1 MKQKFNVITSTCVPL
16 PLENVDTDQII
27 PARFLKAT
35 TREEKFFGD
44 NLFRDWRYN
53 SDGTVNKDFVLN
65 DPTYSG
71 CILVA
76 GKNFGSG
83 SSREHAAWAIAGYGF
98 RVVISSFFADIHK
111 NNELNNF
118 VLPVVVSEDFL
129 QELFL
134 TIQNDPKTEVE
145 VDLPNQRV
153 TNKATGRS
161 EQFDINGYKKHCLMN
176 GLDDIDFLVQN
187 KDKIEAWECNAT
199 LRHSCRRTAQQ
210 INSYK
215 RIAPLVEIMDSTLRD
230 GEQTNGVSFLPH
242 EKLVMARKLLH
253 EVNVDRIEVASAR
266 VSDGEKEAVSMIC
279 RYARQID
286 RLDSVEVLGFVD
298 GGLSVDWI
306 ADCGGRTINLLAK
319 GSLKHCTQQLHKTPE
334 EHIADIKKEVEYAHS
349 KGLSVNLYLE
359 DWSNGMKDS
368 PEYVYQ
374 LMDALT
380 SPNPSQGEGLGSSP
394 WGRLGGVSRFMLPDT
409 LGVMNP
415 LQVVEY
421 FRKMMK
427 RYPQTHF
434 DFHAHN
440 DYDLAVSNSLAAVL
454 SGAKGLHVTV
464 NGLGER
470 CGNAPLASVQV
481 ILKDQF
487 HAKTN
492 INEEQLNDIS
502 RMVESFSGIAVA
514 PNQPIVGE
522 HVFTQVAGVH
532 ADGDTKDQLYFNEL
546 MPERFGRKR
555 EYALGKQSGKAN
567 IAKNLEEL
575 GLELTPEQTRRVT
588 QRITELGDKK
598 EIVTQEDLPYIVSDV
613 LKHDGSE
620 DKVKLISYVVSTA
633 YGLKPGAN
641 IKVEINGKQ
650 YDGSAVGD
658 GQYDAFVKALRYI
671 YKKYLNRTFP
681 ILANYQ
687 VTIPPGGRTDA
698 LVQTVI
704 SWHHDGG
711 LLRTRALDADQTEA
725 AIKATFKMLNIIEN
739 EQNLT
744 TK

>member
-1 MKQKFNVITSTCVPL
+1 M
-16 PLENVDTDQII
+16 
-27 PARFLKAT
+27 
-35 TREEKFFGD
+35 
-44 NLFRDWRYN
+44 
-53 SDGTVNKDFVLN
+53 
-65 DPTYSG
+65 
-71 CILVA
+71 
-76 GKNFGSG
+76 
-83 SSREHAAWAIAGYGF
+83 
-98 RVVISSFFADIHK
+98 
-111 NNELNNF
+111 
-118 VLPVVVSEDFL
+118 
-129 QELFL
+129 
-134 TIQNDPKTEVE
+134 
-145 VDLPNQRV
+145 
-153 TNKATGRS
+153 
-161 EQFDINGYKKHCLMN
+161 
-176 GLDDIDFLVQN
+176 
-187 KDKIEAWECNAT
+187 
-199 LRHSCRRTAQQ
+199 
-210 INSYK
+210 
-215 RIAPLVEIMDSTLRD
+215 
-230 GEQTNGVSFLPH
+230 
-242 EKLVMARKLLH
+242 
-253 EVNVDRIEVASAR
+253 
-266 VSDGEKEAVSMIC
+266 
-279 RYARQID
+279 
-286 RLDSVEVLGFVD
+286 LGFVD
-298 GGLSVDWI
+298 GGKSVDWI
-306 ADCGGRTINLLAK
+306 VSCGGKTINLLAK
-319 GSLKHCTQQLHKTPE
+319 GSLKHCQHQLHKTPE
-334 EHIADIKKEVEYAHS
+334 EHIADIRQEVSYAHS
-349 KGLSVNLYLE
+349 RGLTVNLYLE

-368 PEYVYQ
+368 PDYVYQ

-380 SPNPSQGEGLGSSP
+380 SPNPSQGGEPGSSSL
-394 WGRLGGVSRFMLPDT
+394 GRLGEVSRFMLPDT

-427 RYPQTHF
+427 RYPQVHF

-492 INEEQLNDIS
+492 INEDQLNDIS

-522 HVFTQVAGVH
+522 NVFTQVAGVH
-532 ADGDTKDQLYFNEL
+532 ADGDSKDQLYYNEL
-546 MPERFGRKR
+546 IPERFGRKR
-555 EYALGKQSGKAN
+555 EYALGKQSGRAN
-567 IAKNLEEL
+567 IAMNLEEL

-687 VTIPPGGRTDA
+687 VSIPPGGRTDA

-704 SWHHDGG
+704 SWHYNDG
-711 LLRTRALDADQTEA
+711 LLRTRGLDADQTEA

-739 EQNLT
+739 EQ
-744 TK
+744 KKQ

>member
-1 MKQKFNVITSTCVPL
+1 M
-16 PLENVDTDQII
+16 
-27 PARFLKAT
+27 
-35 TREEKFFGD
+35 G
-44 NLFRDWRYN
+44 
-53 SDGTVNKDFVLN
+53 
-65 DPTYSG
+65 
-71 CILVA
+71 
-76 GKNFGSG
+76 
-83 SSREHAAWAIAGYGF
+83 
-98 RVVISSFFADIHK
+98 
-111 NNELNNF
+111 
-118 VLPVVVSEDFL
+118 
-129 QELFL
+129 
-134 TIQNDPKTEVE
+134 
-145 VDLPNQRV
+145 
-153 TNKATGRS
+153 
-161 EQFDINGYKKHCLMN
+161 
-176 GLDDIDFLVQN
+176 
-187 KDKIEAWECNAT
+187 
-199 LRHSCRRTAQQ
+199 TAQQ
-210 INSYK
+210 VNNYK
-215 RIAPLVEIMDSTLRD
+215 RLAPLVEIMDSTLRD

-242 EKLVMARKLLH
+242 EKLVMARKLLSD
-253 EVNVDRIEVASAR
+253 VNVDRIEIASAR
-266 VSDGEKEAVSMIC
+266 VSEGEREAVTKIC
-279 RYARQID
+279 AYAQKNGLLD
-286 RLDSVEVLGFVD
+286 RVEVLGFVD
-298 GGLSVDWI
+298 GGKSIDWI
-306 ADCGGRTINLLAK
+306 AECGGKVVNLLAK
-319 GSLKHCTQQLHKTPE
+319 GSLKHCTHQLHKTPE
-334 EHIADIKKEVEYAHS
+334 EHISDIKREMEYAAS
-349 KGLSVNLYLE
+349 KGISVNLYLE

-380 SPNPSQGEGLGSSP
+380 SHPSPLTSIK
-394 WGRLGGVSRFMLPDT
+394 RFMLPDT

-427 RYPQTHF
+427 RYPDQHF

-487 HAKTN
+487 HAKTH
-492 INEEQLNDIS
+492 INEDQLNDIS

-522 HVFTQVAGVH
+522 NVFTQVAGVH
-532 ADGDTKDQLYFNEL
+532 ADGDSKDQLYYNEL

-555 EYALGKQSGKAN
+555 EYALGKQSGRAN

-671 YKKYLNRTFP
+671 YKKYLDRTFP

-687 VTIPPGGRTDA
+687 VSIPPGGRTDA

-704 SWHHDGG
+704 SWHHEGG
-711 LLRTRALDADQTEA
+711 LLRTRGLDADQTEA

-739 EQNLT
+739 EQ
-744 TK
+744 KKQ

>member
-1 MKQKFNVITSTCVPL
+1 MKQKFDIITSTCVPL

-35 TREEKFFGD
+35 TKEEKFFGD
-44 NLFRDWRYN
+44 NLFRDWRYHK
-53 SDGTVNKDFVLN
+53 DGTIVEDFVLN
-65 DPTYSG
+65 NPKYKG

-118 VLPVVVSEDFL
+118 VLPVQVSEAFL
-129 QELFL
+129 SELFS
-134 TIQNDPKTEVE
+134 TIQDNPDAQVE
-145 VDLPNQRV
+145 VDLPNQTV
-153 TNKATGRS
+153 TNLTTGHA
-161 EQFDINGYKKHCLMN
+161 EHFDINGYKKHCLMN
-176 GLDDIDFLVQN
+176 GLDDIDFLVAN
-187 KDKIEAWECNAT
+187 KDKIEQWEK
-199 LRHSCRRTAQQ
+199 RTPSISPCLGGVSEASPKQGRLVG
-210 INSYK
+210 S
-215 RIAPLVEIMDSTLRD
+215 PFVEIMDATLRD

-242 EKLVMARKLLH
+242 EKLVMARKLLSD
-253 EVNVDRIEVASAR
+253 VNVDRIEIASAR
-266 VSDGEKEAVSMIC
+266 VSEGEREAVTKIC
-279 RYARQID
+279 AYAQKNGLLD
-286 RLDSVEVLGFVD
+286 RVEVLGFVD
-298 GGLSVDWI
+298 GGKSIDWI
-306 ADCGGRTINLLAK
+306 AECGGKVVNLLAK
-319 GSLKHCTQQLHKTPE
+319 GSLKHCTHQLHKTPE
-334 EHIADIKKEVEYAHS
+334 EHISDILHEVEYAAS
-349 KGLSVNLYLE
+349 KGISVNLYLE

-374 LMDALT
+374 LMDELT
-380 SPNPSQGEGLGSSP
+380 ANSQKQIA
-394 WGRLGGVSRFMLPDT
+394 RFMLPDT

-415 LQVVEY
+415 LQVIEY
-421 FRKMMK
+421 FRKMIK
-427 RYPQTHF
+427 RYPETHF

-440 DYDLAVSNSLAAVL
+440 DYDLAVSNSLAAVY
-454 SGAKGLHVTV
+454 SGARGLHVTV

-470 CGNAPLASVQV
+470 CGNAPMASVQA

-492 INEEQLNDIS
+492 IVENQLNDLS
-502 RMVESFSGIAVA
+502 RMVESFSGITVA

-522 HVFTQVAGVH
+522 NVFTQVAGVH
-532 ADGDTKDQLYFNEL
+532 ADGDTKDKLYYNEL

-555 EYALGKQSGKAN
+555 EYALGKNSGKAN

-588 QRITELGDKK
+588 ERITELGDKK
-598 EIVTQEDLPYIVSDV
+598 EIVTQEDLPFIVSDV
-613 LKHDGSE
+613 LKHDSSD

-633 YGLKPGAN
+633 YGLRPGAN
-641 IKVEINGKQ
+641 VKVEINGQQ
-650 YDGSAVGD
+650 YEAAGTGD

-671 YKKYLNRTFP
+671 YKKYLDRTFP

-704 SWHHDGG
+704 TWNDNGKMI
-711 LLRTRALDADQTEA
+711 RTRGLDADQTEA

-739 EQNLT
+739 EI

>member
-1 MKQKFNVITSTCVPL
+1 MGTAERINASQRTL
-16 PLENVDTDQII
+16 P
-27 PARFLKAT
+27 
-35 TREEKFFGD
+35 
-44 NLFRDWRYN
+44 Y
-53 SDGTVNKDFVLN
+53 
-65 DPTYSG
+65 
-71 CILVA
+71 
-76 GKNFGSG
+76 
-83 SSREHAAWAIAGYGF
+83 
-98 RVVISSFFADIHK
+98 
-111 NNELNNF
+111 
-118 VLPVVVSEDFL
+118 
-129 QELFL
+129 
-134 TIQNDPKTEVE
+134 
-145 VDLPNQRV
+145 
-153 TNKATGRS
+153 
-161 EQFDINGYKKHCLMN
+161 
-176 GLDDIDFLVQN
+176 
-187 KDKIEAWECNAT
+187 
-199 LRHSCRRTAQQ
+199 
-210 INSYK
+210 
-215 RIAPLVEIMDSTLRD
+215 VEIMDSTLRD

-242 EKLVMARKLLH
+242 EKLMMARMLLG

-266 VSDGEKEAVSMIC
+266 VSEGEKEAVRMIC
-279 RYARQID
+279 RYAEQIGK
-286 RLDSVEVLGFVD
+286 LEKVEVLGFVD
-298 GGLSVDWI
+298 GHASVDWI
-306 ADCGGRTINLLAK
+306 AECGGKVINLLAK
-319 GSLKHCTQQLHKTPE
+319 GSLKHCTHQLQKTPQ
-334 EHIADIKKEVEYAHS
+334 EHIDDIKETVEYAFS
-349 KGLSVNLYLE
+349 QGLAVNLYLE

-368 PEYVYQ
+368 PDYVYQ
-374 LMDALT
+374 LMDELT
-380 SPNPSQGEGLGSSP
+380 LLSPSSIK
-394 WGRLGGVSRFMLPDT
+394 RFMLPDT

-415 LQVVEY
+415 LQVIEY
-421 FRKMMK
+421 FRKMIK
-427 RYPQTHF
+427 RYPETHF

-470 CGNAPLASVQV
+470 CGNAPMASVQA

-487 HAKTN
+487 HAKTGIMEN
-492 INEEQLNDIS
+492 KLNGIS
-502 RMVESFSGIAVA
+502 RLVEGYSGIAVA

-522 HVFTQVAGVH
+522 NVFTQVAGVH
-532 ADGDTKDQLYFNEL
+532 ADGDSKDKLYYNEL

-555 EYALGKQSGKAN
+555 EYALGKNSGRAN

-613 LKHDGSE
+613 LKHDAPE

-687 VTIPPGGRTDA
+687 VSIPPGGRTDA

-704 SWHHDGG
+704 TWHYNNG
-711 LLRTRALDADQTEA
+711 LLRTRGLDADQTEA
-725 AIKATFKMLNIIEN
+725 AIKATFKMLNIVES
-739 EQNLT
+739 NLV
-744 TK
+744 

>member
-1 MKQKFNVITSTCVPL
+1 M
-16 PLENVDTDQII
+16 
-27 PARFLKAT
+27 
-35 TREEKFFGD
+35 G
-44 NLFRDWRYN
+44 
-53 SDGTVNKDFVLN
+53 
-65 DPTYSG
+65 
-71 CILVA
+71 
-76 GKNFGSG
+76 
-83 SSREHAAWAIAGYGF
+83 
-98 RVVISSFFADIHK
+98 
-111 NNELNNF
+111 
-118 VLPVVVSEDFL
+118 
-129 QELFL
+129 
-134 TIQNDPKTEVE
+134 
-145 VDLPNQRV
+145 
-153 TNKATGRS
+153 
-161 EQFDINGYKKHCLMN
+161 
-176 GLDDIDFLVQN
+176 
-187 KDKIEAWECNAT
+187 
-199 LRHSCRRTAQQ
+199 TAQQ
-210 INSYK
+210 VNNYK
-215 RIAPLVEIMDSTLRD
+215 RLAPLVEIMDSTLRD

-253 EVNVDRIEVASAR
+253 EVNVDRIEVGSAR

-298 GGLSVDWI
+298 GGQSIDWI

-334 EHIADIKKEVEYAHS
+334 EHIADIKKEVEYAQS

-368 PEYVYQ
+368 HAYVYQ
-374 LMDALT
+374 LVDSLVDT
-380 SPNPSQGEGLGSSP
+380 GIK
-394 WGRLGGVSRFMLPDT
+394 RFMLPDT

-415 LQVVEY
+415 LQAVEY

-487 HAKTN
+487 HAKTH
-492 INEEQLNDIS
+492 INENQLNDIS

-532 ADGDTKDQLYFNEL
+532 ADGDTKDKLYYNEL
-546 MPERFGRKR
+546 IPERFGRKR
-555 EYALGKQSGKAN
+555 EYALGKQSGRAN

-687 VTIPPGGRTDA
+687 VSIPPGGRTDA

-704 SWHHDGG
+704 SWHHEGG

-739 EQNLT
+739 EIS
-744 TK
+744 K